1 MTEQAT
7 DPNTPGTNQVVIYP
21 TSAGGV
27 SIKRDDGTVLTL
39 AGTGVLT
46 VPATGTAATYTSG
59 TWVPV
64 VKFGATTVAGVII
77 NSATYAIVGN
87 MLFFQTDVVLTAKN
101 GTGSATI
108 AGLPVAAHSVGLWP
122 AAIGYYGPMAGGVS
136 TLLAYVTNSTSV
148 ITLLKS
154 AAGTASV
161 VLADTDFSTT
171 TEIVISGF
179 YRIA

>member
-108 AGLPVAAHSVGLWP
+108 AGWP